1 MSEREQFLTR
11 TTAQQLFD
19 ALYSAF
25 SSPMCQHGR
34 AVGRH
39 VFKHTWDGH
48 VYGSNSLA
56 SGLMLG
62 PGEGQS
68 IRQVTKTMDCPGDS
82 TSIDHQFG
90 NRLFPVPG
98 PPYIICCVTSFLI
111 IPERVEIPKKNV
123 PPIHHSFLACALC
136 APIVHRLSRDPAGCR
151 GVGRIW
157 RPCTPS
163 GCRSLAFK
171 LNAV

>member
-1 MSEREQFLTR
+1 MINCLTRTMSEQEQFLTR

-19 ALYSAF
+19 AFYSAF

-48 VYGSNSLA
+48 VCGICGSNYLA

-68 IRQVTKTMDCPGDS
+68 IRQVIKTIGCPGDS
-82 TSIDHQFG
+82 TSIDHHFG
-90 NRLFPVPG
+90 NQLFPVPG
-98 PPYIICCVTSFLI
+98 PPCIILF
-111 IPERVEIPKKNV
+111 
-123 PPIHHSFLACALC
+123 
-136 APIVHRLSRDPAGCR
+136 
-151 GVGRIW
+151 
-157 RPCTPS
+157 
-163 GCRSLAFK
+163 
-171 LNAV
+171 AVIFTTVVLLRF